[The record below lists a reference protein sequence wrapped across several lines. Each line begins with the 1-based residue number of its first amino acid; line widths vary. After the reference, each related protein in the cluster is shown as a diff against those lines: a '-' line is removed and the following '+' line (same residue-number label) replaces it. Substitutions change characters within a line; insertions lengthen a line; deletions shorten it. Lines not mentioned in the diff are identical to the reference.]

1 MSIKTYKSNIEGDLK
16 QGSQAASIV
25 SDTRRARHCVP
36 VGADYSHLVVVFNV
50 NCGWCDVGRVQIIVV
65 DVI

>member
-25 SDTRRARHCVP
+25 ADTRRARYCVP
-36 VGADYSHLVVVFNV
+36 VGADYSHLLFSMF
-50 NCGWCDVGRVQIIVV
+50 IVV